1 MPVSPRTYSVN
12 LKFRLDTRAELNRRI
27 RVLDRGRS
35 VQRGDSVQSSRE
47 ESRRTGPAVE
57 CRTVGGDFEL
67 RLATV
72 TAAPFRR
79 VVNYSLKRI
88 SKAPWSSPGTT
99 GGSGPR
105 LSESIPIARRNDT
118 LQLLLAGPRVHTSM
132 ETLEYTALGR
142 RKAISSR
149 SNSGHLLARNINPF
163 TTFPHKGR

>member
-1 MPVSPRTYSVN
+1 M
-12 LKFRLDTRAELNRRI
+12 DTRAISRLISLYPMSGKTLNRI
-27 RVLDRGRS
+27 HVLDYDRS
-35 VQRGDSVQSSRE
+35 VLRGGSEQSSRE
-47 ESRRTGPAVE
+47 ESRCTGPAVE
-57 CRTVGGDFEL
+57 HRTAEGDFEL
-67 RLATV
+67 RLATL
-72 TAAPFRR
+72 TAAPSRR

-88 SKAPWSSPGTT
+88 SKAPWPSPGTA

-132 ETLEYTALGR
+132 ETLEYTALGG